1 LLSINCI
8 PCFWTFCNR
17 NYWISEKNEG
27 TPVASAIC
35 IFFCSR
41 LQWPSYSP
49 FRPLNSANFISSWQG
64 HPNGSRGGLPAL
76 FRAVGLHFGPRP
88 QPNLSCFGRT
98 TCNSSHGRSPGGSRS
113 TMFTG
118 CGKMNIIGH
127 TWGHNMYK
135 RCTCVVVVAHL
146 ASQPSFCAG
155 NWKRRTPSTNTV
167 HGSAVPPYRTKLH
180 RCMTICA
187 TWIPWIRWES
197 YIYTI
202 YYIRVFWLTSFETWR
217 GTLSLSLL
225 VSRPFLFR
233 TRRSIA
239 LQPSHGIQ
247 LFC

>member
-1 LLSINCI
+1 
-8 PCFWTFCNR
+8 
-17 NYWISEKNEG
+17 
-27 TPVASAIC
+27 VASAIC

-197 YIYTI
+197 YIYILYTI
-202 YYIRVFWLTSFETWR
+202 YAFS
-217 GTLSLSLL
+217 G
-225 VSRPFLFR
+225 
-233 TRRSIA
+233 
-239 LQPSHGIQ
+239 
-247 LFC
+247 